1 MGWVILF
8 LLNRVYQSPILLSL
22 YKWFKC
28 IYGQVSYT
36 TEISRLLYTP
46 LSPFKLY
53 RIDKS
58 ISYSNVLMEE
68 NFQLK
73 ESNCDIDSIKD
84 SIIQKKRVPVDLQV
98 NLLNALQVIY
108 ASNQLLNSINDSIS
122 TKYDSNNKEH
132 EDKLLQLWSK
142 LIPNKPLQSRITKQW
157 VEIGF
162 QGNDPAT
169 DFRGMGIQGLNDL
182 LFFAEHYPA
191 HARSILEHANDPLQ
205 WYPFAIVGINITKFN
220 YQLVESKKL
229 QLYLFEYGTDELL
242 DVYRNGI

>member
-1 MGWVILF
+1 
-8 LLNRVYQSPILLSL
+8 
-22 YKWFKC
+22 
-28 IYGQVSYT
+28 
-36 TEISRLLYTP
+36 
-46 LSPFKLY
+46 
-53 RIDKS
+53 
-58 ISYSNVLMEE
+58 MEE

-157 VEIGF
+157 V
-162 QGNDPAT
+162 
-169 DFRGMGIQGLNDL
+169 
-182 LFFAEHYPA
+182 
-191 HARSILEHANDPLQ
+191 
-205 WYPFAIVGINITKFN
+205 
-220 YQLVESKKL
+220 
-229 QLYLFEYGTDELL
+229 
-242 DVYRNGI
+242 DVYSYTQIYQQGILMFHYRSVSREMIQPPIFVVWGFKA